1 MTTGET
7 RFMTLPAV
15 AEELSVSPTQ
25 VYALLRSGDLP
36 GVKIGGRGVWR
47 IERTELEAFI
57 TRCRVTP

>member
-15 AEELSVSPTQ
+15 AAELSVSHAQ

-47 IERTELEAFI
+47 IERSELEAFI